1 MIIETFF
8 QRCWEYIVLNTGHSE
23 SSDKKLFSDGIKRK
37 RIRKR
42 KRKSNKTTSNAE

>member
-23 SSDKKLFSDGIKRK
+23 SSDNELFSGGIKRK
-37 RIRKR
+37 IKV
-42 KRKSNKTTSNAE
+42 KNKTTSNAE